1 MAKWKAVSEFAKDNG
16 IEFKIITED
25 ELGIKQHGRGTGRV
39 SRSDTLRTED
49 LIDVCEGL
57 TDPDD
62 KMAEVLERLSQ
73 VEVVP
78 DVGRYYTFIY
88 RPKTPRIRYDEY
100 PLIACTDVNRWG
112 FKGLNYHW
120 GSWRNY
126 TWEEVQSNLHVVYPR
141 ELEDLRSINYQ
152 KFDLNI

>member
-1 MAKWKAVSEFAKDNG
+1 M
-16 IEFKIITED
+16 D
-25 ELGIKQHGRGTGRV
+25 EEQEQYLE
-39 SRSDTLRTED
+39 SDTLRTED

-62 KMAEVLERLSQ
+62 KMAEVLERLSE

-100 PLIACTDVNRWG
+100 PLIACTEINKWG

-141 ELEDLRSINYQ
+141 EHEDLRSINYQ

>member
-1 MAKWKAVSEFAKDNG
+1 M
-16 IEFKIITED
+16 D
-25 ELGIKQHGRGTGRV
+25 EEQEEYLA
-39 SRSDTLRTED
+39 SDTLRTED

-126 TWEEVQSNLHVVYPR
+126 T
-141 ELEDLRSINYQ
+141 
-152 KFDLNI
+152 

>member
-1 MAKWKAVSEFAKDNG
+1 M
-16 IEFKIITED
+16 D
-25 ELGIKQHGRGTGRV
+25 EEQEEYLEA
-39 SRSDTLRTED
+39 DTPRTED

>member
-1 MAKWKAVSEFAKDNG
+1 M
-16 IEFKIITED
+16 T
-25 ELGIKQHGRGTGRV
+25 
-39 SRSDTLRTED
+39 
-49 LIDVCEGL
+49 
-57 TDPDD
+57 
-62 KMAEVLERLSQ
+62 EVLERLSE

-100 PLIACTDVNRWG
+100 PLIACTEVNQWG

-126 TWEEVQSNLHVVYPR
+126 TWEEVQSNLHVIYPR
-141 ELEDLRSINYQ
+141 ELEDLRSIGYQ
-152 KFDLNI
+152 KFELNI

>member
-1 MAKWKAVSEFAKDNG
+1 M
-16 IEFKIITED
+16 D
-25 ELGIKQHGRGTGRV
+25 EEQEEYLA
-39 SRSDTLRTED
+39 SDTLRTED
-49 LIDVCEGL
+49 LIDVCAGL

-62 KMAEVLERLSQ
+62 TMAEVLERLPE

-100 PLIACTDVNRWG
+100 PLIACTEVNRWG

-126 TWEEVQSNLHVVYPR
+126 TWEEVQSNLHVVYPM
-141 ELEDLRSINYQ
+141 ELEDLRSIDYQ
-152 KFDLNI
+152 KFELNI

>member
-1 MAKWKAVSEFAKDNG
+1 M
-16 IEFKIITED
+16 D
-25 ELGIKQHGRGTGRV
+25 EEQEKYLA
-39 SRSDTLRTED
+39 SDTLRTED
-49 LIDVCEGL
+49 LIDVCANL

-62 KMAEVLERLSQ
+62 KMTEVLERLSE

-100 PLIACTDVNRWG
+100 PLIACTEVNRWG
-112 FKGLNYHW
+112 FRGINYHW
-120 GSWRNY
+120 GNFRNY
-126 TWEEVQSNLHVVYPR
+126 TWEEVQSNLHVIYPM

>member
-1 MAKWKAVSEFAKDNG
+1 M
-16 IEFKIITED
+16 D
-25 ELGIKQHGRGTGRV
+25 EEQEEYLA
-39 SRSDTLRTED
+39 SDTLRTED

-100 PLIACTDVNRWG
+100 PLIACTEVNRWG

-141 ELEDLRSINYQ
+141 ELEDLRSIEYQ
-152 KFDLNI
+152 KFELHI

>member
-1 MAKWKAVSEFAKDNG
+1 M
-16 IEFKIITED
+16 D
-25 ELGIKQHGRGTGRV
+25 EEQEQYLE
-39 SRSDTLRTED
+39 SDTLRTED

-62 KMAEVLERLSQ
+62 KMAEVLERLSE

-100 PLIACTDVNRWG
+100 PLIAVL
-112 FKGLNYHW
+112 K
-120 GSWRNY
+120 
-126 TWEEVQSNLHVVYPR
+126 
-141 ELEDLRSINYQ
+141 SIDGDS
-152 KFDLNI
+152 KV

>member
-1 MAKWKAVSEFAKDNG
+1 M
-16 IEFKIITED
+16 D
-25 ELGIKQHGRGTGRV
+25 EEQEQYLE
-39 SRSDTLRTED
+39 SDTLRTED

-57 TDPDD
+57 TDADD
-62 KMAEVLERLSQ
+62 KMTEVLERLSE

-100 PLIACTDVNRWG
+100 PLIACTEVNQWG
-112 FKGLNYHW
+112 FRGINYHW

>member
-1 MAKWKAVSEFAKDNG
+1 M
-16 IEFKIITED
+16 D
-25 ELGIKQHGRGTGRV
+25 EEQEEYLE
-39 SRSDTLRTED
+39 SDTLRTED

-100 PLIACTDVNRWG
+100 PLMPV
-112 FKGLNYHW
+112 LM
-120 GSWRNY
+120 
-126 TWEEVQSNLHVVYPR
+126 
-141 ELEDLRSINYQ
+141 SIDGDS
-152 KFDLNI
+152 KV

>member
-1 MAKWKAVSEFAKDNG
+1 MEEEQEQYLEN
-16 IEFKIITED
+16 
-25 ELGIKQHGRGTGRV
+25 
-39 SRSDTLRTED
+39 DTLRTED
-49 LIDVCEGL
+49 LIDVCAGL

-62 KMAEVLERLSQ
+62 KMTEVLERLSE

-100 PLIACTDVNRWG
+100 PLIACTEVNQWG

-126 TWEEVQSNLHVVYPR
+126 TWEEVQSNLHVIYPR
-141 ELEDLRSINYQ
+141 ELEDLRSIGYQ
-152 KFDLNI
+152 KFELNI

>member
-1 MAKWKAVSEFAKDNG
+1 M
-16 IEFKIITED
+16 D
-25 ELGIKQHGRGTGRV
+25 EEQEEYLTWRHP
-39 SRSDTLRTED
+39 RTED

-112 FKGLNYHW
+112 FKRSKLSLGFVEKLHM
-120 GSWRNY
+120 GRG
-126 TWEEVQSNLHVVYPR
+126 TSNLHVVYPR